1 MPSNLLSVDNAFPV
15 LSREQSVDEKFQ
27 QVTSYLYMLRQQLQ
41 YSMANLDKEN
51 FNETGLAE
59 IGGLITE
66 PVYVQLKSAEGDI
79 AALQVEAGA
88 LSSRMEDAEGN
99 LSSLRQT
106 VEGMELKVTNGESSS
121 TIKLFANGASISSQR
136 ITFTGMVTFSDLEGS
151 GTTTINGDNITS
163 GTITGCVL
171 QSLLK
176 KNGTTSGE
184 VQMCYRSSGNVAGG
198 IRLDDGGSGSADD
211 GTYRMFLYTEK
222 VSGVAFC
229 LKLKSAGNMSLESD
243 KGVYISASD
252 TAMVVADKIKLNGDV
267 YINGT
272 LLEDLIE
279 DLADTGGS
287 SSGEEEKE

>member
-1 MPSNLLSVDNAFPV
+1 MPSNLLAVDNAFPV

-66 PVYVQLKSAEGDI
+66 PVYVQLKNVEGDVT
-79 AALQVEAGA
+79 ALQVTAGA
-88 LSSRMEDAEGN
+88 LTSRMEDAEGN

-163 GTITGCVL
+163 GTITGCVF

-176 KNGTTSGE
+176 GGVTSGE
-184 VQMCYRSSGNVAGG
+184 IRMCYLNSGNVAGG
-198 IRLDDGGSGSADD
+198 IRLDDAGAGSA
-211 GTYRMFLYTEK
+211 GESTYRMFIYTEK
-222 VSGVAFC
+222 VSGIAFC
-229 LKLKSAGNMSLESD
+229 LKLKSAGNMSVESD
-243 KGVYISASD
+243 KGIYMQAENTLQLAGNTVELWGK
-252 TAMVVADKIKLNGDV
+252 VK
-267 YINGT
+267 INGT
-272 LLEDLIE
+272 PLEDLL
-279 DLADTGGS
+279 DGGGS
-287 SSGEEEKE
+287 DEEDEE